1 MLICFVGI
9 DGSGKTLQA
18 QRLMESLKARGIRST
33 YTWCRYSPRLL
44 MPLIL
49 LAKKLI
55 HFNKGGSEYAGFTS
69 SKKGI
74 LAKPGLGW
82 IWLNFSLLEYLV
94 QVTWTL
100 RNRRGRVLV
109 CDRYIY
115 DMVADMAI
123 SLGRSGDGVL
133 ELTRHPF
140 IRFFPKPDEV
150 FFLDVPP
157 AVAYARKNDPNVM
170 GEQYLVDRAK
180 IYSHLSDGLGFGRID
195 GTKSVD
201 EIADTILDSVAEKL
215 EERH

>member
-1 MLICFVGI
+1 M
-9 DGSGKTLQA
+9 QA
-18 QRLMESLKARGIRST
+18 QRLVENLNARGMPSF

-44 MPLIL
+44 MPLIK

-55 HFNKGGSEYAGFTS
+55 RRNKGGSEYAGFTS

-100 RNRRGRVLV
+100 RSRRGRVLV

-115 DMVADMAI
+115 DMIADVAI
-123 SLGRSGDGVL
+123 SLGRSGAEVL
-133 ELTRHPF
+133 ELVCHPF
-140 IRFFPKPDEV
+140 IRLFPKPDEV

-170 GEQYLVDRAK
+170 GEQYLVDRAE
-180 IYSHLSDGLGFGRID
+180 IYSLLSDGLGFARID
-195 GTKSVD
+195 GTKSVE
-201 EIADTILDSVAEKL
+201 EIADTILNSIAEKL
-215 EERH
+215 GDRH

>member
-1 MLICFVGI
+1 M
-9 DGSGKTLQA
+9 QA
-18 QRLMESLKARGIRST
+18 QRLVENLNARGMPSF

-44 MPLIL
+44 MPLIK

-55 HFNKGGSEYAGFTS
+55 RRNKGGSEYAGFTS

-100 RNRRGRVLV
+100 RSRRGRVLV

-115 DMVADMAI
+115 DMIADVAI
-123 SLGRSGDGVL
+123 SLGRSGAEVL
-133 ELTRHPF
+133 ELVRHPF
-140 IRFFPKPDEV
+140 IRLFPKPDEV

-157 AVAYARKNDPNVM
+157 AVAYARKKDPNVM
-170 GEQYLVDRAK
+170 GEQYLVDRAE
-180 IYSHLSDGLGFGRID
+180 IYSLLSDGLGFARID
-195 GTKSVD
+195 GTKSVE
-201 EIADTILDSVAEKL
+201 EIADTILNSIAEKL
-215 EERH
+215 GDRH